1 MNLQSL
7 RLKEAFNLT
16 LRTMPILLVR
26 LGVYVVFWLVAMI
39 YLGIAGG
46 LAFLVGK
53 AVPFLGVILFLVALG
68 GTVPLYNLAKK
79 YVLYL
84 VKAAHVAVVAE
95 LLSRGE
101 LPAGANQL
109 QWGKDRVQERFG
121 EASIMFVVDEL
132 VEGVIRAFT
141 GAVYS
146 IAAFLPIDAL
156 RSLANMINRVIR
168 FALSYVDE
176 AILARTFWRK
186 EGSVWAN
193 ARDGVVLYGMVWK
206 PLLLNAVAL
215 MLLSY
220 IPFLLV
226 MLLFSAPIS
235 ALLSAISPTVAGWS
249 IIATL
254 LLAYLVKVA
263 VGDAFAMTAM
273 VASYQR
279 EIEGLQPDA
288 QVTAKLE
295 QVSDKFREL
304 QRRAQEELSR
314 FGRKAESQPAAEVP
328 PAAS

>member
-68 GTVPLYNLAKK
+68 GTVPLYSLAKK

-304 QRRAQEELSR
+304 QRRAQEELSH
-314 FGRKAESQPAAEVP
+314 FGRKAEPQPAEIP

>member
-68 GTVPLYNLAKK
+68 GTVPLYSLAKK
-79 YVLYL
+79 
-84 VKAAHVAVVAE
+84 
-95 LLSRGE
+95 
-101 LPAGANQL
+101 GANQL

-304 QRRAQEELSR
+304 QRRAQEELSH
-314 FGRKAESQPAAEVP
+314 FGRKAEPQPAEIP